1 MPRLIGSKNL
11 DLFNGPISAPT
22 GKPMFYAYRTSSN
35 NNVTSESPLSFD
47 TTQYDT
53 MGGYSTSTNKYT
65 IPVEGLYLFFG
76 GFGAYKNGDARSI
89 EIFLRKNSTDVL
101 RSDCFIAGVQSNNTH
116 TSVNFATIQRG
127 VIGDTYN
134 MRMNATASINIYAA
148 TQNNFFGALLI
159 G

>member
-1 MPRLIGSKNL
+1 MNRLIGAKNT

-35 NNVTSESPLSFD
+35 NNATSESPLSFD
-47 TTQYDT
+47 TIQYDT
-53 MGGYSTSTNKYT
+53 MGGFDTSTNKYT
-65 IPVEGLYLFFG
+65 IPVEGLYLIFG

-89 EIFLRKNSTDVL
+89 EIFLRKNTTDVL
-101 RSDCFIAGVQSNNTH
+101 RSDCFIAGVQGNNTH
-116 TSVNFATIQRG
+116 SGVNFASIQRG

-134 MRMNATASINIYAA
+134 MRMNSTASINIYASV
-148 TQNNFFGALLI
+148 QNNFFGALLI

>member
-22 GKPMFYAYRTSSN
+22 GKPMFYAVRTTN
-35 NNVTSESPLSFD
+35 NNGVSSESPLVFNSVD
-47 TTQYDT
+47 YDT
-53 MGGYSTSTNKYT
+53 VGGYSTSTNKYT

-76 GFGAYKNGDARSI
+76 GFGAYQNSDARSI

-101 RSDCFIAGVQSNNTH
+101 RGDCSIARVQSNNTH
-116 TSVNFATIQRG
+116 TGVNFATIQRG
-127 VIGDTYN
+127 VIGDTFN
-134 MRMNATASINIYAA
+134 MRMNATASINIYGA
-148 TQNNFFGALLI
+148 TANNYFGALLI